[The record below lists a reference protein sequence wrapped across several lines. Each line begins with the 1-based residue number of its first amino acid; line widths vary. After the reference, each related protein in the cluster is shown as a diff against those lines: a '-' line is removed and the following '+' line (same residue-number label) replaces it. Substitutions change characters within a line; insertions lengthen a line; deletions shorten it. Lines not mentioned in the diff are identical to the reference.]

1 MLLDINEAVKRAKNG
16 DINAFEIIVKTYEK
30 KIYNL
35 ALRYNNNR
43 EDAFDIS
50 QEVFIK
56 VFRSIGSFKEE
67 SSFSTWL
74 YRVAVNVCID
84 YQRKNKKHS
93 NSLSLTIRD
102 DDGDEQQLEIEDISY
117 SPETVYDRTELRESI
132 GKALNMLS
140 EEHKQ
145 VLILREING
154 LSYEEIAEVLSL
166 EEGTVKSRI
175 YRGREKLCRILSS
188 EGNIFSFAS
197 SKGSERRAGKHD

>member
-1 MLLDINEAVKRAKNG
+1 MDINEAVKRAKNG